1 MTQGDATEF
10 VTIFDN
16 RRDKM
21 RARQATPAQRLP
33 ASTPEFLLAELRT
46 LLVETSEL
54 PVRGINTH
62 DRASQ
67 ISGIKQVLNA
77 LLKTREIDF
86 ETYLSY
92 MQGCSAVLWKR

>member
-1 MTQGDATEF
+1 MQ
-10 VTIFDN
+10 
-16 RRDKM
+16 
-21 RARQATPAQRLP
+21 ARQATPARRLP
-33 ASTPEFLLAELRT
+33 ATTPGFLLAELRT

-67 ISGIKQVLNA
+67 ISGLKKVLNA
-77 LLKTREIDF
+77 LLQTREIDF